1 MRQAEERKKTFFFS
15 SKYKREREAK
25 RVRERYVTA
34 TAGDGMQ
41 EREGYYSSSILSPTF
56 IKCNSYGEI
65 KCVFESV
72 QLRRISVRAGAKV
85 AMGQAG
91 RQAGLA
97 AGQQGTRLYSAVT
110 RLCCTQNSSNLATIF
125 FEIK

>member
-1 MRQAEERKKTFFFS
+1 MRQAEERKKNFFS
-15 SKYKREREAK
+15 LQKYKREREAK

-34 TAGDGMQ
+34 TAGDGVQ
-41 EREGYYSSSILSPTF
+41 EREGYYSGCVLSPTC

-72 QLRRISVRAGAKV
+72 QPRRISVRAGAKV

-91 RQAGLA
+91 RPDW
-97 AGQQGTRLYSAVT
+97 QQGTGLYSAVT

-125 FEIK
+125 SNKIKCR